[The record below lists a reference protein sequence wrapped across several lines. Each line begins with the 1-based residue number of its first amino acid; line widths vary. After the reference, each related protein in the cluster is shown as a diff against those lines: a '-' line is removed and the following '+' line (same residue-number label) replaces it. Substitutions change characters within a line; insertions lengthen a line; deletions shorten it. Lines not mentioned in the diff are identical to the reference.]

1 MKKLTRRE
9 FLKLLGIAGV
19 GVVAS
24 QIPVK
29 GKPNVIHGTDATFT
43 IDGETIPMD
52 MGGFTFDVP
61 ELEEEAIHALTVS
74 KNTILGKEFTITSVQ
89 PFYNERNWYGMPI
102 KLFPDKDSEFHFEG
116 RLVDYDPSSGIA
128 TAEFGNEA

>member
-1 MKKLTRRE
+1 MKKLTRRDL
-9 FLKLLGIAGV
+9 LKLAGLAIAGA
-19 GVVAS
+19 VAS

-29 GKPNVIHGTDATFT
+29 DKPTVIHGVDATFT
-43 IDGETIPMD
+43 INGETIPMD
-52 MGGFTFDVP
+52 MGGYTLDVP
-61 ELEEEAIHALTVS
+61 ELDEAVHALTVD
-74 KNTILGKEFTITSVQ
+74 KNTMFGKEFTITSVQ